1 MVESIAFLKSLF
13 FKNVSSQGGAQAHAI
28 KNCPKDHILVSRQ
41 NDKNPKLW
49 GYMTPDHFLSA
60 LEKNHNLFEII
71 TTYPHKVYFDF
82 DGPESENFDELVES
96 TRTKVLTY
104 FPQAVMSLSGSNQ
117 GKASIHIIL
126 QNYMIFDETQRSYV
140 KQIANECGFDTAVY
154 TRNRLM
160 KCVNQSKSDG
170 RIQSVIAEPG
180 SGGSDLKKHCI
191 TSFFTEA
198 LPLTLLPHTQE
209 QIQLQQANYFN
220 LGSLPK
226 NSHTTTQDLH
236 TLDAKQ
242 ILALLPCTAD
252 YPHAYRHLV
261 ARFCFT
267 HLDYPT
273 FLAWRLQKG
282 PANWEYKW
290 SRLHLYP
297 EVSVDRMKVILCV
310 LYPKFRKD
318 KNYSYFSNSFDIP
331 SEKIET
337 ISQSTFQTNSVGV
350 ILNTGMGS
358 GKTAQTID
366 YLVDKEFIWITPNI
380 ALTNNTEKRFEAEPT
395 VPHLPEAEGKGTENR
410 RFSVTNYKSISTADK
425 KMEIS
430 TRFNDCSCPSILYI
444 IVNAITRLS
453 YWTKSKPFSW
463 HYKASLSQIWA
474 IKPSF
479 GPR

>member
-1 MVESIAFLKSLF
+1 MVESVAFLKSSF
-13 FKNVSSQGGAQAHAI
+13 FKNVSNQGGAQAHAI
-28 KNCPKDHILVSRQ
+28 KNCPKDHIVVSRQ
-41 NDKNPKLW
+41 NDKHPKLW
-49 GYMTPDHFLSA
+49 GFMTPDHFLSA

-71 TTYPHKVYFDF
+71 ATYPHKVYFDF
-82 DGPESENFDELVES
+82 DGPESKNFNELVES
-96 TRTKVLTY
+96 IRTKVLTY

-140 KQIANECGFDTAVY
+140 RQIANECGFDTAVY

-170 RIQSVIAEPG
+170 RVQQILEQNQEG
-180 SGGSDLKKHCI
+180 SENRFSADLKKHCI
-191 TSFFTEA
+191 TYFFTEA
-198 LPLTLLPHTQE
+198 LPFPALSPHTQE

-226 NSHTTTQDLH
+226 ISYTTTQDLH

-267 HLDYPT
+267 HLDYST

-297 EVSVDRMKVILCV
+297 EVSVDRMKAILCV
-310 LYPKFRKD
+310 LYHNFRKD
-318 KNYSYFSNSFDIP
+318 KNYSYFSYSFDLP
-331 SEKIET
+331 SEKNRNHKSI
-337 ISQSTFQTNSVGV
+337 
-350 ILNTGMGS
+350 
-358 GKTAQTID
+358 
-366 YLVDKEFIWITPNI
+366 
-380 ALTNNTEKRFEAEPT
+380 
-395 VPHLPEAEGKGTENR
+395 HLPDKFCR
-410 RFSVTNYKSISTADK
+410 RDFEY
-425 KMEIS
+425 
-430 TRFNDCSCPSILYI
+430 RHGF
-444 IVNAITRLS
+444 
-453 YWTKSKPFSW
+453 W
-463 HYKASLSQIWA
+463 
-474 IKPSF
+474 
-479 GPR
+479 